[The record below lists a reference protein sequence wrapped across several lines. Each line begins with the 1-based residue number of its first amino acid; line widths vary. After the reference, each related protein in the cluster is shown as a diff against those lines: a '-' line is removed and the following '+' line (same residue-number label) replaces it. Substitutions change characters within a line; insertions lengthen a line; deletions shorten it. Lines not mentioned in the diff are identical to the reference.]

1 MPISARGSS
10 LADAVCAAGAPR
22 RQRGFTLIELML
34 VVAIIA
40 IATGVAS
47 LALRDPTAAKLEQ
60 EAVRL
65 AALLESARAEARSS
79 GVPARWEPLEK
90 QADGSDFRFVG
101 LSAKD
106 PLPTRFLET
115 GTAAQVTI
123 LTGTSG
129 DGSDLDYE
137 RLASTP
143 GTLVVFMGLRRLEH
157 IADGLILHGRRVDEP
172 AAVVSKQSLP
182 DQRVVVGT
190 LATIA
195 GLAADLPSPSLV
207 IVGDVASLAWQV
219 RAAAAL
225 AA

>member
-1 MPISARGSS
+1 MVAAPREG
-10 LADAVCAAGAPR
+10 AAGLGSGPAPGLVPTLPAVAALR
-22 RQRGFTLIELML
+22 RQRGFTL

-106 PLPTRFLET
+106 PLPTRFLESR
-115 GTAAQVTI
+115 TAAQVI
-123 LTGTSG
+123 GA
-129 DGSDLDYE
+129 
-137 RLASTP
+137 R
-143 GTLVVFMGLRRLEH
+143 
-157 IADGLILHGRRVDEP
+157 
-172 AAVVSKQSLP
+172 AVVLGP
-182 DQRVVVGT
+182 EPLIGEQRIVLRLDDHRLT
-190 LATIA
+190 LATDGI
-195 GLAADLPSPSLV
+195 GPFL
-207 IVGDVASLAWQV
+207 VGDDQP
-219 RAAAAL
+219 AAQ
-225 AA
+225 